1 MIEGIICYYI
11 GMVDSPDRVRR
22 VNASRGDGR
31 GYRGFNA
38 FWDGVR
44 TDARAVR
51 IYACGVRVDYMC
63 GMGRGRTH
71 EPCVPTGMGWGGRR
85 AFLYLWGF

>member
-38 FWDGVR
+38 FGDGVR
-44 TDARAVR
+44 ADARAVR
-51 IYACGVRVDYMC
+51 PYRC
-63 GMGRGRTH
+63 GMGR
-71 EPCVPTGMGWGGRR
+71 EPCIP
-85 AFLYLWGF
+85 AFVGILRTMLYLFF

>member
-1 MIEGIICYYI
+1 MIGEIICYYI
-11 GMVDSPDRVRR
+11 VVVDYPDRVRR

-44 TDARAVR
+44 ADARAVR
-51 IYACGVRVDYMC
+51 IYACG
-63 GMGRGRTH
+63 MGWGRTH
-71 EPCVPTGMGWGGRR
+71 EPCVPTGVGWGGRR
-85 AFLYLWGF
+85 AVLHLWGF